1 MTRVVTALLILFT
14 TLIHSQAKSLE
25 QINIPFTQTQN
36 GHIIISAEINGIK
49 GNFIFDTGAGTN
61 LLTKNFAD
69 KITNLEKTD
78 HFYTGHRATGEQLQ
92 VDLWSSES
100 LKIGNLNVEK
110 EIFAVY
116 DIDFPLDGL
125 ISLTPFKNRP
135 ITIDFEKKT
144 LSVET
149 NKSLDQLIAEK
160 DFEMPIQVSS
170 DREIAISIATTIQ
183 LENKL
188 VLNIGLDSGA
198 GFDVFRFSARYMKDL
213 GIDPNKVKSEFKK
226 SIFKPE
232 EGNEYYYTDL
242 SEMTDLNNN
251 VSVQDF
257 KATFIEGLIYEGIMG
272 INWIGKKI
280 TIDIPNKRL
289 IVRK

>member
-213 GIDPNKVKSEFKK
+213 GIDPNKVKSEFKP